1 MNRVSASL
9 GSILFLI
16 IAPGTIAGLVPWWI
30 SKWTKASAFPN
41 NTLLDIVALVVIAG
55 GLVLLLD
62 SFVRFALQGVG
73 TPAPV
78 FPTRHL
84 VVTGLYRYVRNPIYL
99 AVTALVLGQ
108 GLLFANTILLLYGTA
123 LWIGFHLFVV
133 FYEEPKLRATF
144 AGEYEVYCTNV
155 PRWLPRSR
163 PWQPET

>member
-16 IAPGTIAGLVPWWI
+16 IAPGMIAGLVPWWI
-30 SKWTKASAFPN
+30 SKWTRASAFPN
-41 NTLLDIVALVVIAG
+41 NPVLDILALVVIAG

-62 SFVRFALQGVG
+62 SFVRFALQCVG

-108 GLLFANTILLLYGTA
+108 GLLFANTTLFLYGTA
-123 LWIGFHLFVV
+123 LWIGFHVFVV

-144 AGEYEVYCTNV
+144 
-155 PRWLPRSR
+155 
-163 PWQPET
+163 